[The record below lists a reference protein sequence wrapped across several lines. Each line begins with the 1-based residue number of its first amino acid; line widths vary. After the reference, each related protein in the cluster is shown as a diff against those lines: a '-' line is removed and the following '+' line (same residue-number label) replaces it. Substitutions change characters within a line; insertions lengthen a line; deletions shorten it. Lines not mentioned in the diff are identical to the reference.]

1 MLEALQYEFMRNA
14 LAAGL
19 LAAVACGIVGVYVVV
34 KRIVFIS
41 GGIAHTSFGGI
52 GLGYFLG
59 INPII
64 GALFFALGSG
74 LAIGLVTRRT
84 RLPEDTA
91 IGVLW
96 AMGMAL
102 GVILIGLTPGYAPD
116 LMSYLFGNILTVPFS
131 DLLLMLVLDAVILG
145 TVVALYKEY
154 LVVSFDEEYATA
166 VGMPVERLWLLLLG
180 MIALT
185 VVVLIRVV
193 GMILVI
199 ALLTFPAAMARQFT
213 HSMKTMMVLS
223 VALGA
228 LFTVGGLA
236 LSYALRLPSGAT
248 IILLA
253 GWCLAHAQTGRG
265 ASRATDGG
273 AGIKSD
279 AGRPSPAQR
288 DSAQASLGSR
298 GCVPP
303 TGLTLPQRE
312 EGVHERTEREHYD
325 QHSDCHPCWPGFY
338 RDPDVK

>member
-1 MLEALQYEFMRNA
+1 
-14 LAAGL
+14 
-19 LAAVACGIVGVYVVV
+19 
-34 KRIVFIS
+34 
-41 GGIAHTSFGGI
+41 
-52 GLGYFLG
+52 
-59 INPII
+59 
-64 GALFFALGSG
+64 
-74 LAIGLVTRRT
+74 
-84 RLPEDTA
+84 
-91 IGVLW
+91 
-96 AMGMAL
+96 
-102 GVILIGLTPGYAPD
+102 
-116 LMSYLFGNILTVPFS
+116 MSYLFGNILTVPFS

-253 GWCLAHAQTGRG
+253 GCVLAVSMMV
-265 ASRATDGG
+265 SRAR
-273 AGIKSD
+273 SN
-279 AGRPSPAQR
+279 R
-288 DSAQASLGSR
+288 
-298 GCVPP
+298 
-303 TGLTLPQRE
+303 
-312 EGVHERTEREHYD
+312 
-325 QHSDCHPCWPGFY
+325 
-338 RDPDVK
+338 